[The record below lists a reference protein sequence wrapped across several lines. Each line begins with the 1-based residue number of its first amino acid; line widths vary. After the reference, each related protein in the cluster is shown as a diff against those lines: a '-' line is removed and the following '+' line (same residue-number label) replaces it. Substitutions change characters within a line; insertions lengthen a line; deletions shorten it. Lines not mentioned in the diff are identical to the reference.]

1 MAMSQKTREVR
12 RSPRRR
18 CGSTS
23 PTSSNVVMPWGSE
36 LFRIDLSGSTIRG
49 KTHRRTRTLL
59 QVFAP
64 SVDEAGMEMSM
75 SFTAGQFV
83 GDDLWV
89 SVLDGAPRQYVDLD
103 TAATSSAS
111 VAVTRAVE
119 EFLPWYAS
127 VHRGAGIRSQ
137 LTSARYE
144 EAREIIVR
152 FVGGDPSTH
161 LALFPRN
168 TTEAINLLAY
178 RLRLTKGDVVVT
190 TEVEHHANILPWTRH
205 ARVRTVQ
212 VDSRGTFDVAA
223 VEAALDEY
231 PRPKVLAVSGGSN
244 VTGWLPDLRAIGA
257 AARQR
262 GVLVVVDGAQLV
274 PHRPVNI
281 TALGVDAIAFSGH
294 KMYAPFGA
302 GALVGP
308 RALLADGEPFLVGG
322 GAVGAVSFDD
332 VIWADGPDRDD
343 AGSPNVMGV
352 VALTASADELRSDG
366 WSSVLAHEEHLLRAL
381 DSELA
386 SVPGLQRLGPV
397 TGDRLPVAA
406 FNLEG
411 VPHGLLAAR
420 LANEYAIGTRSGCF
434 CAHPYMG
441 RLLGLSEAEVDRF
454 HADVRSGLRHR
465 LPGAVRASANRQT
478 YLTDIPLLGQA
489 LRQIA
494 ATPEGAE
501 CYQPD
506 ERGDFVP
513 RERVLVPATSG

>member
-1 MAMSQKTREVR
+1 VRE
-12 RSPRRR
+12 
-18 CGSTS
+18 
-23 PTSSNVVMPWGSE
+23 
-36 LFRIDLSGSTIRG
+36 
-49 KTHRRTRTLL
+49 
-59 QVFAP
+59 
-64 SVDEAGMEMSM
+64 VDEAAMEMSL

-89 SVLDGAPRQYVDLD
+89 SVLDGGPRQYVDLD

-111 VAVTRAVE
+111 VVVTRAVQ

-144 EAREIIVR
+144 DARDAIVR
-152 FVGGDPSTH
+152 FVGGDPARH
-161 LALFPRN
+161 VALFPRN
-168 TTEAINLLAY
+168 TTEAMNVLAF
-178 RLRLTKGDVVVT
+178 RLGLTRDDVVVT
-190 TEVEHHANILPWTRH
+190 TAVEHHANLLPWRRH
-205 ARVRTVQ
+205 ARLRVVE
-212 VDSRGTFDVAA
+212 VDERGTFDVAA
-223 VEAALDEY
+223 VEAALDAS
-231 PRPKVLAVSGGSN
+231 PRPRVLAVTGGSN
-244 VTGWLPDLRAIGA
+244 VTGWVPDLRAIAA
-257 AARQR
+257 AARER

-274 PHRPVNI
+274 PHRPVDI
-281 TALGVDAIAFSGH
+281 TALGVDVIAFSGH
-294 KMYAPFGA
+294 KMYAPFGS
-302 GALVGP
+302 GALVVP

-322 GAVGAVSFDD
+322 GAVGAVSFED

-343 AGSPNVMGV
+343 AGSPNVVGV
-352 VALTASADELRSDG
+352 VALRASAEEMQDS
-366 WSSVLAHEEHLLRAL
+366 WSASLAHEEHLVRAL

-386 SVPGLQRLGPV
+386 SVPGLRRLGPV

-406 FNLEG
+406 FNLDG

-454 HADVRSGLRHR
+454 HADVRAGFRHR
-465 LPGAVRASANRQT
+465 LPGAVRVSANRQT
-478 YLTDIPLLGQA
+478 YLTDIPMLGQA

-494 ATPEGAE
+494 ASPEGAE
-501 CYQPD
+501 RYTLD

-513 RERVLVPATSG
+513 RIRPLVSV

>member
-1 MAMSQKTREVR
+1 MRGVSERLR
-12 RSPRRR
+12 RALSAYITPGKRRV
-18 CGSTS
+18 SAQVAS
-23 PTSSNVVMPWGSE
+23 
-36 LFRIDLSGSTIRG
+36 RI
-49 KTHRRTRTLL
+49 
-59 QVFAP
+59 
-64 SVDEAGMEMSM
+64 VDVAGMETSL
-75 SFTAGQFV
+75 SFTVGRYV

-89 SVLDGAPRQYVDLD
+89 PVLDGGHRQHVDLD

-111 VAVTRAVE
+111 VAVTRAVH

-152 FVGGDPSTH
+152 FVGGDPTTH

-168 TTEAINLLAY
+168 TTEALNLLAF
-178 RLRLTKGDVVVT
+178 RLGLTKDDVVVT
-190 TEVEHHANILPWTRH
+190 TAVEHHANLLPWRRH
-205 ARVRTVQ
+205 ARLRIVE
-212 VDSRGTFDVAA
+212 VDQSGTFDVAA
-223 VEAALDEY
+223 VEAALDESPT
-231 PRPKVLAVSGGSN
+231 PRVLAVTGGSN
-244 VTGWLPDLRAIGA
+244 VTGWVPDLHAIAA
-257 AARQR
+257 AARDR
-262 GVLVVVDGAQLV
+262 GILVVVDGAQLV
-274 PHRPVNI
+274 PHRPVDI
-281 TALGVDAIAFSGH
+281 TALGIDVIAFSGH

-302 GALVGP
+302 GALVAP

-343 AGSPNVMGV
+343 AGSPNVLGV

-366 WSSVLAHEEHLLRAL
+366 WSSALAHEEHLVRAL
-381 DSELA
+381 DSELR
-386 SVPGLQRLGPV
+386 SVPTLHRLGPV

-411 VPHGLLAAR
+411 VPHGLVAAR

-441 RLLGLSEAEVDRF
+441 RLLGLSSNEVDQF
-454 HADVRSGLRHR
+454 HADVRAGLRHR
-465 LPGAVRASANRQT
+465 LPGAVRVSANRQT
-478 YLTDIPLLGQA
+478 YLTDIPILGQA
-489 LRQIA
+489 LREIA

-501 CYQPD
+501 QYVLD

-513 RERVLVPATSG
+513 RIRPLVSASVS

>member
-1 MAMSQKTREVR
+1 
-12 RSPRRR
+12 
-18 CGSTS
+18 
-23 PTSSNVVMPWGSE
+23 
-36 LFRIDLSGSTIRG
+36 
-49 KTHRRTRTLL
+49 
-59 QVFAP
+59 
-64 SVDEAGMEMSM
+64 MEMSL

-89 SVLDGAPRQYVDLD
+89 SALDGAPRQYVDLD

-111 VAVTRAVE
+111 VAVARAVQ

-144 EAREIIVR
+144 EARDVVVR
-152 FVGGDPSTH
+152 FVGGDPATH
-161 LALFPRN
+161 VALFPRN
-168 TTEAINLLAY
+168 TTEALNLLAF
-178 RLRLTKGDVVVT
+178 RLGLTEDDVVVT
-190 TEVEHHANILPWTRH
+190 TAVEHHANLLPWRRH
-205 ARVRTVQ
+205 ARLRVVE
-212 VDSRGTFDVAA
+212 VDERGTFDVAA
-223 VEAALDEY
+223 VEAALDQH
-231 PRPKVLAVSGGSN
+231 PRPRVLAVTGGSN
-244 VTGWLPDLRAIGA
+244 VTGWLPDLRAIAA
-257 AARQR
+257 AARHR

-274 PHRPVNI
+274 PHRPVDI
-281 TALGVDAIAFSGH
+281 TALGVDVIAFSGH

-302 GALVGP
+302 GALVAP

-352 VALTASADELRSDG
+352 IALTAAVAELRDG
-366 WSSVLAHEEHLLRAL
+366 WPSVLAHEEHLVRGL

-386 SVPGLQRLGPV
+386 SVPGLHRLGPV

-420 LANEYAIGTRSGCF
+420 LANEFAIGTRSGCF

-441 RLLGLSEAEVDRF
+441 RLLGLSEAEVYRF
-454 HADVRSGLRHR
+454 HADVRAGLRHR
-465 LPGAVRASANRQT
+465 LPGAVRVSANQQT

-489 LRQIA
+489 LREIA
-494 ATPEGAE
+494 ATPEGAGQ
-501 CYQPD
+501 YTLD
-506 ERGDFVP
+506 ERGDYVP
-513 RERVLVPATSG
+513 RMRSHVRSSVG